1 LVDRESSRV
10 ICPDLRAPIGE
21 IRYSKQDTRLVVS
34 MYSAL
39 SIEKG
44 GAVPYRDLFTILR
57 LALMQY
63 ITKLAMLQIRS
74 PGPPS
79 HKLYVK

>member
-1 LVDRESSRV
+1 MVDRESSQV

-21 IRYSKQDTRLVVS
+21 IRYSKHDTRLVVS

-57 LALMQY
+57 LAFMQY
-63 ITKLAMLQIRS
+63 ITKKAMSQSRN
-74 PGPPS
+74 PVPPPPN
-79 HKLYVK
+79 YNIN